1 MGRLVHEQSLSDRRS
16 GPPCRA
22 KEGRIGSLA
31 LAEQRRPRCRLHP
44 RVPYAPGHGEPT
56 TARPGSPPRDTVGV
70 DAAICVHDG
79 ESVGL
84 IPSAASRLPGNGAVA
99 RPVTRE
105 QRRWRSADWEVAGD
119 PCWNLLAMS
128 SSGTHAYSE
137 ERDGRYLPIVV
148 PEERRVDLGVDVVP
162 YGVDVLSC
170 SGLWAG
176 RWSIKRLRR
185 CRRLVI
191 AARAY

>member
-1 MGRLVHEQSLSDRRS
+1 MS
-16 GPPCRA
+16 
-22 KEGRIGSLA
+22 
-31 LAEQRRPRCRLHP
+31 
-44 RVPYAPGHGEPT
+44 PT
-56 TARPGSPPRDTVGV
+56 HRGTASPPPPAPARHRATRSVSTLRYVCMMGSR
-70 DAAICVHDG
+70 
-79 ESVGL
+79 SVGL
-84 IPSAASRLPGNGAVA
+84 IPSAASRPPGNGAVA

-176 RWSIKRLRR
+176 RWSIKRLRGVAGGWLLRLGRWSIKRLRR